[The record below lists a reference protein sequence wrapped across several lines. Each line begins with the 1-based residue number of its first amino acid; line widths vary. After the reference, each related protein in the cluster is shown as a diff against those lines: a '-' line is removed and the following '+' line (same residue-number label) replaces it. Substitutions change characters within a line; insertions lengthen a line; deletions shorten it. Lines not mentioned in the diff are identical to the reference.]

1 MVFFS
6 FPLGARLSLISRYT
20 PALPALLAVSPM
32 PKRKKTAAEVF
43 DEAEE
48 NGWEPIGD
56 ADVNGDPVSKPI
68 EPGTE
73 LNYDRMAVLWDE

>member
-1 MVFFS
+1 M
-6 FPLGARLSLISRYT
+6 
-20 PALPALLAVSPM
+20 
-32 PKRKKTAAEVF
+32 AAWENNKITQVNATKSEVF

-48 NGWEPIGD
+48 NGWEPIAD
-56 ADVNGDPVSKPI
+56 AYMNGDPVRKPI

>member
-1 MVFFS
+1 
-6 FPLGARLSLISRYT
+6 
-20 PALPALLAVSPM
+20 M

-48 NGWEPIGD
+48 NGWEPIAE